1 MKLIKFCSLILMLI
15 LSTGL
20 ISIKNDNIPL
30 SQEELKYIFPDDN
43 LRSVVKDYFS
53 HEDITISKLNNLE
66 GEFYASNEDIKDLTG
81 ISTLKA

>member
-30 SQEELKYIFPDDN
+30 SQEELKYIFPDDKTSPY
-43 LRSVVKDYFS
+43 LS
-53 HEDITISKLNNLE
+53 
-66 GEFYASNEDIKDLTG
+66 
-81 ISTLKA
+81 